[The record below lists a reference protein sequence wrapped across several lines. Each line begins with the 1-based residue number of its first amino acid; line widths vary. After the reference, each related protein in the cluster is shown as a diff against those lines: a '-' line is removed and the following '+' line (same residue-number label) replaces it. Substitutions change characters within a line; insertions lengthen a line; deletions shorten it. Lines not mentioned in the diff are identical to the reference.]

1 MKSKRKERKMM
12 IKRRKVQ
19 KKFMIFNLD
28 QELTTFWVKIKNLKK
43 KNLKKKR
50 KTKNL
55 RQTLS
60 KPLN

>member
-1 MKSKRKERKMM
+1 MM

-55 RQTLS
+55 RQTPS